1 MEHTRQHTRRH
12 TLRVLGAAAST
23 PVLSGLSALGGAALV
38 SASQPAFAQTGW
50 PNRPI
55 KLILPFG
62 PGSASDVLARSFTEP
77 LSQKLGQAIVIDY
90 KPGANSTIGTAL
102 VARSAPDGYTFGM
115 LTNSGLAAS
124 PGGLTEGVTYDTLKD
139 FNYITMVASLSYVF
153 LASASSPAKTLKEA
167 VEHIRANP
175 GKLSYASGNTG
186 GITFMGHF
194 AKTHGLN
201 ISHVPYKSVPPA
213 VTDLAAGHVQYLV
226 ADISSSQ
233 AMLQTGKIRALAVPT
248 AQRHPLLPDVP
259 TYAEAGFQTP
269 PDFSG
274 WWALTSP
281 AGVANDILDR
291 MNAEVTAILRTA
303 EVREMLLKRGITAIP
318 SSRDEATRYQR
329 EQLQVWTKM
338 IAETGLKG

>member
-1 MEHTRQHTRRH
+1 MRITRRRLLE
-12 TLRVLGAAAST
+12 TLGAAA
-23 PVLSGLSALGGAALV
+23 LSGSAPHAL
-38 SASQPAFAQTGW
+38 AQAGW

-55 KLILPFG
+55 RLILPFG
-62 PGSASDVLARSFTEP
+62 PGSASDVLARSFSEP
-77 LSQKLGQAIVIDY
+77 LSQKIGQPVVVDY
-90 KPGANSTIGTAL
+90 KPGANSTIGTTA
-102 VARSAPDGYTFGM
+102 VARSAPDGYTFGL

-124 PGGLTEGVTYDTLKD
+124 PGGLTEGVNYDTLKD
-139 FNYITMVASLSYVF
+139 FSYVTMVALLSYVF
-153 LASASSPAKTLKEA
+153 LASASSPARTLKEA

-175 GKLSYASGNTG
+175 GRLSYGSGNTG

-194 AKTHGLN
+194 VKSQGLN

-226 ADISSSQ
+226 ADVPSAQ
-233 AMLQTGKIRALAVPT
+233 AMLQNGRVRALAVPY

-259 TYAEAGFQTP
+259 TYAESGFPTP

-274 WWALTSP
+274 WWALTAP
-281 AGVANDILDR
+281 AGVPSEILDR

-303 EVREMLLKRGITAIP
+303 EVRELLLKRGITAIP
-318 SSRDEATRYQR
+318 SSREEATRFQR
-329 EQLQVWTKM
+329 EQLQIWTRM

>member
-1 MEHTRQHTRRH
+1 MRTTRRRLLE
-12 TLRVLGAAAST
+12 TLGAAALT
-23 PVLSGLSALGGAALV
+23 GAA
-38 SASQPAFAQTGW
+38 PHAFAQAGW

-55 KLILPFG
+55 RLILPFG
-62 PGSASDVLARSFTEP
+62 PGSASDVLARSFSEP
-77 LSQKLGQAIVIDY
+77 LSQRIGQPVVVDY
-90 KPGANSTIGTAL
+90 RPGANSTIGTTA
-102 VARSAPDGYTFGM
+102 VARSAPDGYTFGL

-124 PGGLTEGVTYDTLKD
+124 PGGLTEGVNYDTLKD
-139 FNYITMVASLSYVF
+139 FSYVTMVALLSYVF
-153 LASASSPAKTLKEA
+153 LASASNPARTLKEA

-175 GKLSYASGNTG
+175 GRLSYGSGNTG

-194 AKTHGLN
+194 VKSQGLD

-226 ADISSSQ
+226 ADVPSAQ
-233 AMLQTGKIRALAVPT
+233 AMLQNGRVRALAVPY

-259 TYAEAGFQTP
+259 TYAESGFPTP

-274 WWALTSP
+274 WWALTAP
-281 AGVANDILDR
+281 AGVPNEILDR

-303 EVREMLLKRGITAIP
+303 EVRDMLLKRGITAIP
-318 SSRDEATRYQR
+318 STREEATRFQR
-329 EQLQVWTKM
+329 EQLQIWTKM

>member
-1 MEHTRQHTRRH
+1 MSMNRRH
-12 TLRVLGAAAST
+12 LLSTLGA
-23 PVLSGLSALGGAALV
+23 GALV
-38 SASQPAFAQTGW
+38 AGAPRAFAQAAGW

-62 PGSASDVLARSFTEP
+62 PGSASDVLARSYSEP
-77 LSQKLGQAIVIDY
+77 LSQKLGQPIVIDY
-90 KPGANSTIGTAL
+90 KPGANSTIGTSL

-124 PGGLTEGVTYDTLKD
+124 PGGLTDGVNYDTLKD
-139 FNYITMVASLSYVF
+139 FSYITMVAALSYVF

-175 GKLSYASGNTG
+175 GKLSYGSGNTG

-194 AKTHGLN
+194 AKQQGLN
-201 ISHVPYKSVPPA
+201 IAHVPYKSVPPA

-233 AMLQTGKIRALAVPT
+233 AMLQTGKVRALAVPT

-259 TYAEAGFQTP
+259 TYAEAGFPTP

-274 WWALTSP
+274 WWALTAP
-281 AGVANDILDR
+281 AGVPNDILDR

-303 EVREMLLKRGITAIP
+303 EVRDTLLKRGITAIP

>member
-1 MEHTRQHTRRH
+1 MRITRRRLLE
-12 TLRVLGAAAST
+12 TLGAAA
-23 PVLSGLSALGGAALV
+23 LSGAAPHAL
-38 SASQPAFAQTGW
+38 AQAGW

-55 KLILPFG
+55 RLILPFG
-62 PGSASDVLARSFTEP
+62 PGSASDVLARSFSEP
-77 LSQKLGQAIVIDY
+77 LSQKIGQPVVVDY
-90 KPGANSTIGTAL
+90 KPGANSTIGTTA
-102 VARSAPDGYTFGM
+102 VARSAPDGYTFGL

-124 PGGLTEGVTYDTLKD
+124 PGGLTEGVNYDTLKD
-139 FNYITMVASLSYVF
+139 FSYVTMVALLSYVF
-153 LASASSPAKTLKEA
+153 LASASSPARTLKEA

-175 GKLSYASGNTG
+175 GRLSYGSGNTG

-194 AKTHGLN
+194 VKSQGLN

-226 ADISSSQ
+226 ADVPSAQ
-233 AMLQTGKIRALAVPT
+233 AMLQNGRVRALAVPY

-259 TYAEAGFQTP
+259 TYAESGFPTP

-274 WWALTSP
+274 WWALTAP
-281 AGVANDILDR
+281 AGVPSEILDR

-303 EVREMLLKRGITAIP
+303 EVRELLLKRGITAIP
-318 SSRDEATRYQR
+318 SSREEATRFQR
-329 EQLQVWTKM
+329 EQLQIWTRM